1 MNRVHHP
8 PLANQTSPP
17 AGRYMID
24 GQAAAS
30 KAGVSYR
37 TWLRLCDAGLAPWG
51 TKLSALRRWDAA
63 AIDDWIAAGC
73 PRVRT
78 AKGGAR

>member
-1 MNRVHHP
+1 
-8 PLANQTSPP
+8 
-17 AGRYMID
+17 MID
-24 GQAAAS
+24 GRAAAA

-51 TKLSALRRWDAA
+51 AKLSALRRWDVTELDA
-63 AIDDWIAAGC
+63 WIGAGC
-73 PRVRT
+73 PKVRT